1 MGLAIASIQEE
12 KALSL
17 TVLYRG
23 VEFELFIETHFNQ
36 EQREI
41 FRTTK
46 LGKDIFNKDLHYF
59 TDINSLSKSEKTYA
73 YKLALMGRIQLDKQF
88 QSSPINYKLY
98 PLEILPN
105 FKLAYKLFEDYIDD
119 FAMGNLENKDNFRK
133 LYLNELLKLWM
144 RGFGLI
150 PGIHKKFI
158 TDNEIQYLYSF
169 KNKRRIARFIAF
181 ILLNS
186 DSSPVTTTPDK
197 QVQLLPSDES
207 EENKWSALTAL
218 YDSSLNRDLYNYLE
232 WTKLR
237 VDNTASLKILNHNG
251 DLETI
256 TFKKMSWG
264 NYNMISST
272 LRKVVP
278 LLFKHQIFYSNDL
291 IGGTLLNFY
300 NSEDFQNLSE
310 NLKDNIR
317 NNIRA
322 YIKYYIITNSIYD
335 INIDRV
341 APKKMTNKKTMYGEN
356 INFGETQILIDALLN
371 DSNECIDEKDITQAK
386 CRRAILLQMTTGARI
401 HEILL
406 LTKDCITTNNQGE
419 KFIHFHKTKN
429 KSEFYVKMDSNM
441 FEWINELIQITPNIP
456 LEVNSINVSTTF
468 GDDLKKVRLF
478 PNKDCTNILL
488 PGTINRFLLRLEKRL
503 KLKTHFSS
511 HSSRKIHAL
520 YLKMIGKEKVDIQH
534 ALNQRDIDSQLP
546 YLATKSKKVVN
557 DLKKVSLEGVWSNL
571 TTYQEDESTIPLNQ
585 VIERSIKFQTTSS
598 QKQEANLLVEKIVTK
613 VKQELNQLP
622 SNENITQPTG
632 MPMYTHNCTATVVV
646 NCGHTE
652 LDCFSCNKYLP
663 DQDKLKEH
671 KAEILRYMVLILFYK
686 DNLKKNKLEKEF
698 ISMNIKDI
706 EEKLKKTFFT
716 LFSKFN
722 LRQKEGNEIEKNL
735 DKIAKTYYKTNKI
748 PLSFSEAL
756 ELV

>member
-1 MGLAIASIQEE
+1 
-12 KALSL
+12 
-17 TVLYRG
+17 
-23 VEFELFIETHFNQ
+23 
-36 EQREI
+36 
-41 FRTTK
+41 
-46 LGKDIFNKDLHYF
+46 
-59 TDINSLSKSEKTYA
+59 
-73 YKLALMGRIQLDKQF
+73 MGRIQLDEKS
-88 QSSPINYKLY
+88 QSSPIDYKLY
-98 PLEILPN
+98 PIEILPN
-105 FKLAYKLFEDYIDD
+105 FQLADKLFEDHIDD
-119 FAMGNLENKDNFRK
+119 FTMGNLKNKDDFKK

-158 TDNEIQYLYSF
+158 TDNEIQNLYSSI
-169 KNKRRIARFIAF
+169 NKRRVARLIAY
-181 ILLNS
+181 ILINN
-186 DSSPVTTTPDK
+186 DSSPITSTPDK

-207 EENKWSALTAL
+207 EQNKWTELLAL

-237 VDNTASLKILNHNG
+237 VDNVASLKILNQNG

-256 TFKKMSWG
+256 TYKKMSWG
-264 NYNMISST
+264 NYNVISST

-278 LLFKHQIFYSNDL
+278 LLFKHNIFYSNDL
-291 IGGTLLNFY
+291 IEGTLLKFY
-300 NSEDFQNLSE
+300 SSEDFQNLSE

-317 NNIRA
+317 NNLRT
-322 YIKYYIITNSIYD
+322 YIKYYLNTNNIYD

-356 INFGETQILIDALLN
+356 INFGETHILIDALLN

-386 CRRAILLQMTTGARI
+386 CRRAILLQLTTGARI
-401 HEILL
+401 HEVLL

-429 KSEFYVKMDSNM
+429 KSEFYVKADSNM
-441 FEWINELIQITPNIP
+441 IEWINELIQITPNVPI
-456 LEVNSINVSTTF
+456 EVKSINVSTTF
-468 GDDLKKVRLF
+468 GDDLKKTRIF
-478 PNKDCTNILL
+478 PNIDGTNILL
-488 PGTINRFLLRLEKRL
+488 PGIINRFLSRLEKRL
-503 KLKTHFSS
+503 KLTTHFSS

-520 YLKMIGKEKVDIQH
+520 YLKMIGKEKVDIQQ

-571 TTYQEDESTIPLNQ
+571 TTYQEDDSSVPLDQ

-598 QKQEANLLVEKIVTK
+598 QKEQAHLLVEKIVK
-613 VKQELNQLP
+613 EVKQELNQLP
-622 SNENITQPTG
+622 NNENIAIPTG

-671 KAEILRYMVLILFYK
+671 KAEILRYMVLTLFYK

-706 EEKLKKTFFT
+706 EAKLKKTFYS

-722 LRQKEGNEIEKNL
+722 FPPKEGSQIEKEL
-735 DKIAKTYYKTNKI
+735 EKISKSFYKSNKKV
-748 PLSFSEAL
+748 LSFSEAL
-756 ELV
+756 ELI